1 MRDKTSPRA
10 PYGYAIGLN
19 EGGKVVLAPDPIQAE
34 IVRSAYADRTRSRLG
49 LAVVELMRAVRQRIG
64 RAAAIVGG

>member
-1 MRDKTSPRA
+1 MREKTFPPA

-34 IVRSAYADRTRSRLG
+34 IVRRAYADCTRSKLG
-49 LAVVELMRAVRQRIG
+49 LAIVQLMRAVRQRIG